1 MSNYEEDEE
10 EATTVDKQTAMAID
24 DTEDQVDP
32 YFDPDSDLNDFA
44 FDEDVSLDKNEEDS
58 ESY

>member
-1 MSNYEEDEE
+1 MSNYDEDEE

-24 DTEDQVDP
+24 DNEDQVDP
-32 YFDPDSDLNDFA
+32 YFDPDSDLNDFT
-44 FDEDVSLDKNEEDS
+44 FDEDVSLDKSEEDS